1 MYSTIKQ
8 IRHHGVRRPDREI
21 FSDAGVSGVLTLASV
36 AGHYVLS
43 VHGLGDDSHQVPL
56 IPKLYDAV
64 LVSLHGTGMLFRGFQ
79 RTGGPT
85 SPTYAQEWTVTICA
99 EAPAAER
106 DRLRHRRN

>member
-43 VHGLGDDSHQVPL
+43 VHALGDDSHQVPL

-64 LVSLHGTGMLFRGFQ
+64 LVSLHGSGMLFRGFQ
-79 RTGGPT
+79 RAGGPAA
-85 SPTYAQEWTVTICA
+85 PTYAQEWTVTICA
-99 EAPAAER
+99 EAPEGER
-106 DRLRHRRN
+106 DRLRHRRD